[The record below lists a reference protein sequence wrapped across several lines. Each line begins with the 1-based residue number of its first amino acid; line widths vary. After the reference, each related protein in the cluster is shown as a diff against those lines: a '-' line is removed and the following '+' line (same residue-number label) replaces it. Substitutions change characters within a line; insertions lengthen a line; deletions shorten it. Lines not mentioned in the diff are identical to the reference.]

1 MKNRGKRDK
10 SKQSPQGR
18 SINLKTKF
26 FVINPKFPREKI
38 DESLAQDI
46 SNTGKNNE
54 KYASMKLKKWVG
66 SIMVRFD
73 KNDLKN
79 LEI

>member
-1 MKNRGKRDK
+1 MKNRGKRGK

-26 FVINPKFPREKI
+26 YWINPKFPREKI
-38 DESLAQDI
+38 DKSLAQTI
-46 SNTGKNNE
+46 SNSGKNNE
-54 KYASMKLKKWVG
+54 KYASMGLKKWVG

-73 KNDLKN
+73 KNNNRN